1 MNKNI
6 VHQIA
11 SCLIAL
17 LFIGDSYAENSVGI
31 DITKLTTALEID
43 FNMLSYSDSNNLN
56 IDDVVLLDQNKFQ
69 KYSWDSI
76 TSEKSIM
83 WLTFI
88 LQNNSGVNKNVVLGT
103 SKFDFLELYTQNK
116 EGKWESKYSG
126 NKQINNV
133 KEIVFDANSYI
144 DIYIPKNG
152 KTTVFIKA
160 INHFKIKHQYSPL
173 PFTLYNK
180 QSFSSYTKQQHFYN
194 YFFLGAIL
202 IITLYNLA
210 LFFQLKSKIYLLYVL
225 NNFVILAFV
234 TAQSGVTSDFLFNS
248 FEYHE
253 HILLILGNIAFVFY
267 VLFSKAFLNLK
278 KNKPKLNTFLNKVL
292 WIWTLPLIFVFINK
306 PLIAVSF
313 GGIVALV
320 VYTLII
326 VATVQE
332 IKKGSQSAKY
342 FLMGNIF
349 YYIGIV
355 ISILQISFVLPTVF
369 LGFSAINYVQLGTI
383 FQLSLFSL
391 TLGYDIIRI
400 REDIV
405 KLTKAKNK
413 ELEDKVQERT
423 ESLSNR
429 NVEIEEMLLE
439 KEILMKEIHHRVKN
453 NLQLTSSLLN
463 LQSNRVEDEKV
474 KAALQ
479 NGQLRIKSMLL
490 VHQKLYQSESFS
502 EIDVQI
508 YLTEL
513 TKEIAKT
520 YAQDGRG
527 IEIKINANLVLSIDL
542 VIPLGL
548 IVNELVTNSFK
559 YAFKEKNIGE
569 ISISLNK
576 NSNNIYTLAFKDS
589 GKGFNEKDVDYK
601 KSLGLKLVGM
611 LSKQL
616 GGEFIVSTA
625 KGGGFTVE
633 FPERIID

>member
-1 MNKNI
+1 MNKKI
-6 VHQIA
+6 TLQIA
-11 SCLIAL
+11 FCILTLA
-17 LFIGDSYAENSVGI
+17 FISNSNAQETSEI
-31 DITKLTTALEID
+31 DITSLKKELVID
-43 FNMLSYSDSNNLN
+43 FNILSYSDSNNLN
-56 IDDVVLLDQNKFQ
+56 VEDVVLLNNNKFQ

-76 TSEKSIM
+76 TSENSVE
-83 WLTFI
+83 WLAFT
-88 LQNNSGVNKNVVLGT
+88 LQNNSSVNKKVVLGT

-116 EGKWESKYSG
+116 EGKWGFKSSG
-126 NKQINNV
+126 NKQVNSV
-133 KEIVFDANSYI
+133 KEIVFDANSYL
-144 DIYIPKNG
+144 DISIPKNG

-160 INHFKIKHQYSPL
+160 INYFKIKHQYSPL
-173 PFTLYNK
+173 PFTLYEKDYFTHYTDK
-180 QSFSSYTKQQHFYN
+180 QKFYN

-225 NNFVILAFV
+225 NNFAILAFV
-234 TAQSGVTSDFLFNS
+234 IAQSGFTSGYFFNS

-267 VLFSKAFLNLK
+267 VLFSKSFLKLK
-278 KNKPKLNTFLNKVL
+278 INKPKLNRFFNAVL

-313 GGIVALV
+313 GGVVALI

-326 VATVQE
+326 IATIQN
-332 IKKGSQSAKY
+332 IKRGSKSAKF
-342 FLMGNIF
+342 FLIGNIF

-391 TLGYDIIRI
+391 TLGYDIIKI
-400 REDIV
+400 REDMV